1 MYGLLG
7 WRSNDFPWKAALGT
21 RGITAYRGRSSNRI
35 GTLQGTRATS
45 GTVSLE
51 GRVAPRDGA
60 GRGWTPGD
68 ITPSLEKR

>member
-51 GRVAPRDGA
+51 GRVCP
-60 GRGWTPGD
+60 
-68 ITPSLEKR
+68 